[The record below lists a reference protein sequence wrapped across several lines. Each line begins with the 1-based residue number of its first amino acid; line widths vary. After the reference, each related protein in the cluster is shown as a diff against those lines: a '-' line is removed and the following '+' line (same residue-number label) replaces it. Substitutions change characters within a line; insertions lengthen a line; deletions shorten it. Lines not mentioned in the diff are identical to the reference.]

1 MTNFSK
7 EKNPSK
13 QENPN
18 PTGNSVHGTMKPVKC
33 KSAAKMGLTKT
44 GDHSANRGK

>member
-18 PTGNSVHGTMKPVKC
+18 PTGNSVCGTMKPVKV
-33 KSAAKMGLTKT
+33 KEVAKMGLTKT
-44 GDHSANRGK
+44 GDNTQKSKP